1 LLRLLA
7 RLGPCIRVPQGR
19 PETVIAETEI
29 RLPPEACADAAECRN
44 RLAER
49 LGVAASAITHHVILR
64 RSLDARKGTPVF
76 VLRVRAWVDEPFRA
90 EPAPPLLLRDVRGAP
105 PAVVVGAGPAGL
117 FAALTLIE
125 RGLRPIV
132 LERGADVR
140 GRRHAVARIAR
151 AGIVDPE
158 SNYCFGEGGAG
169 TFSDGKLYTR
179 ATKRGAI
186 RQVLD
191 LLVRHGAPPDIL
203 IDAHPHV
210 GTNRLPQVVQAL
222 RATIVDCGGEV
233 HFATRVA
240 DLTVAGGEVGGV
252 VTAAGD
258 RIAGRGVILA
268 TGHSAR
274 DVLALLGRRGLV
286 LEAKPFAVGVRVEH
300 PQDLVDR
307 IQYHCPSRPR
317 GVPAATYGLAHRV
330 DGRGVYSFC
339 MCPGGVICPAAT
351 SGDEVVVNGWS
362 PSSRGLGFANAGI
375 VVEVTPEDLA
385 PYASEGALA
394 GVAFQRA
401 LEQAAFVAGGGGLVA
416 PAQRLLDFVQG
427 RPSADL
433 PRCSYRPGVRA
444 ADLHALLPAAIG
456 ERLRAGFR
464 AFGRTLRGY
473 LTNEAV
479 VVGVETRTSSPVR
492 VPRDPTSGM
501 HPQAPGLF
509 PCGEGAG
516 YAGGIMSAALDGQRA
531 ARALAAAAAAIR

>member
-1 LLRLLA
+1 M
-7 RLGPCIRVPQGR
+7 
-19 PETVIAETEI
+19 IAETEI
-29 RLPPEACADAAECRN
+29 RLPADAYDDATECTN
-44 RLAER
+44 RLARR
-49 LGVAASAITHHVILR
+49 LGVAAGAITHHVVVR
-64 RSLDARKGTPVF
+64 RSLDARKGTPVC
-76 VLRVRAWVDEPFRA
+76 VLRVRVWIDEPFRA
-90 EPAPPLLLRDVRGAP
+90 EPAPPRALRDVRGAP

-140 GRRHAVARIAR
+140 GRRHAVARITR

-158 SNYCFGEGGAG
+158 NNYCFGEGGAG

-179 ATKRGAI
+179 ATKRGSI
-186 RQVLD
+186 RDVLD
-191 LLVRHGAPPDIL
+191 VLVRHGAPPDVL

-222 RATIVDCGGEV
+222 HATIVDCGGEV
-233 HFATRVA
+233 HFGTRVT
-240 DLTVAGGEVGGV
+240 DLALASGAVTGV

-258 RIAGRGVILA
+258 HVAGRGVILA

-274 DVLALLGRRGLV
+274 DVLTLLQRRGLA

-300 PQDLVDR
+300 PQALVDQ
-307 IQYHCPSRPR
+307 IQYRCPTRPR
-317 GVPAATYGLAHRV
+317 GLPAASYALVRQV
-330 DGRGVYSFC
+330 DGRGVFSFC

-362 PSSRGLGFANAGI
+362 P
-375 VVEVTPEDLA
+375 
-385 PYASEGALA
+385 
-394 GVAFQRA
+394 
-401 LEQAAFVAGGGGLVA
+401 
-416 PAQRLLDFVQG
+416 
-427 RPSADL
+427 
-433 PRCSYRPGVRA
+433 
-444 ADLHALLPAAIG
+444 AIG

-464 AFGRTLRGY
+464 AFGRTMRGY

-492 VPRDPTSGM
+492 IPRDPTSRM
-501 HPQAPGLF
+501 HPQASGLF

-516 YAGGIMSAALDGQRA
+516 YAGGIMSAALDGQRTA
-531 ARALAAAAAAIR
+531 TALADAGVASR

>member
-1 LLRLLA
+1 M
-7 RLGPCIRVPQGR
+7 
-19 PETVIAETEI
+19 IAQTEI
-29 RLPPEACADAAECRN
+29 RLPADAYDDATERTS
-44 RLAER
+44 RLAHR
-49 LGVAASAITHHVILR
+49 LGVAASAITHHVVLR
-64 RSLDARKGTPVF
+64 RSLDARKGTPVC
-76 VLRVRAWVDEPFRA
+76 VLRVRVWINEPFRA
-90 EPAPPLLLRDVRGAP
+90 EPASPLALRDVRGAAP
-105 PAVVVGAGPAGL
+105 VVVVGAGPAGL

-140 GRRHAVARIAR
+140 GRRHAVARITR
-151 AGIVDPE
+151 AGTVDPE

-179 ATKRGAI
+179 ATKRGSI
-186 RQVLD
+186 RHVLD
-191 LLVRHGAPPDIL
+191 VLVRHGAPPDIL

-233 HFATRVA
+233 RFATRVT
-240 DLTVAGGEVGGV
+240 DLALASGVVTGV
-252 VTAAGD
+252 VTAAGEHVG
-258 RIAGRGVILA
+258 GRGVILA

-274 DVLALLGRRGLV
+274 DVLTFLQCRGLA

-300 PQDLVDR
+300 PQALVDH
-307 IQYHCPSRPR
+307 IQYRCASRPH
-317 GVPAATYGLAHRV
+317 GLPAASYALVHHV
-330 DGRGVYSFC
+330 DGRGVFSFC

-375 VVEVTPEDLA
+375 VVEVAPQDLA
-385 PYASEGALA
+385 PYRTEGVLA
-394 GVAFQRA
+394 GIAFQRA
-401 LEQAAFVAGGGGLVA
+401 LEHAAFVAGGGRLVA
-416 PAQRLLDFVQG
+416 PAQRLVDFVDG
-427 RPSADL
+427 CASSDL
-433 PRCSYRPGVRA
+433 PRCSYRPGVHP
-444 ADLHALLPAAIG
+444 ADLHELLPPTIG

-464 AFGRTLRGY
+464 AFGRTMRGY

-492 VPRDPTSGM
+492 IPRDPTSRM

-516 YAGGIMSAALDGQRA
+516 YAGGIMSAALDGQRTA
-531 ARALAAAAAAIR
+531 TALADAGGADR